1 MPWSCKKYGATDFIG
16 YKEGP
21 IDEQVLK
28 LTNGAGVDKAII
40 AGGTVETLEPV
51 IKCLKPGGKVGN
63 VNYLGEGTYINIPR
77 VEWGVGMG
85 HKQILGGLMPG
96 GRLRLEK
103 LAKLIQCGKLDVTHL
118 LTHKFYGF
126 DKVEDALLLM
136 KDKPADLIKPI
147 VILEEK

>member
-1 MPWSCKKYGATDFIG
+1 
-16 YKEGP
+16 
-21 IDEQVLK
+21 
-28 LTNGAGVDKAII
+28 
-40 AGGTVETLEPV
+40 
-51 IKCLKPGGKVGN
+51 
-63 VNYLGEGTYINIPR
+63 
-77 VEWGVGMG
+77 MG

-118 LTHKFYGF
+118 LTHKFHGF

-147 VILEEK
+147 VILEEE